1 MNRES
6 KLRCYESKWCVSRMN
21 IKTVCCVPTLEV
33 AALWPDIIT
42 FLVRRTSTTSPTAS
56 EGPEPS
62 KLRGALVEPLWVVPR
77 GTEEEEEEEEEE
89 TQALDGLG
97 LMGKAVTGFC
107 CPNDDDDDDEDDDV
121 ALALYCLAFL

>member
-1 MNRES
+1 MV
-6 KLRCYESKWCVSRMN
+6 C
-21 IKTVCCVPTLEV
+21 IKDEYQDSVCAPTLEV

-77 GTEEEEEEEEEE
+77 GTEEEEEEED
-89 TQALDGLG
+89 LDGLG

-107 CPNDDDDDDEDDDV
+107 CPDDDDDDDDV
-121 ALALYCLAFL
+121 ALALYCFVFL